1 MAGCE
6 EITPQNILACSVS
19 GTIEVQLATPF
30 DIVISFVLP
39 VACATCLFGYLAFRL
54 VAKMVNRGVGR

>member
-1 MAGCE
+1 MEGQVDWNE
-6 EITPQNILACSVS
+6 YMSSLVG

-30 DIVISFVLP
+30 DIVVSFVLP